1 MSTEDRTKSPRARA
15 TTFSVTP
22 IGVLRTP
29 FTDKAQIPRQ
39 ASLAVGVRGVI
50 ELEPGRDFED
60 ALDGL
65 AGFDTIWVLFW
76 FHENGGHF
84 RPKVTPPRST
94 DKRGLFATR
103 SPHRPNPIGL
113 SAVRLERIEGL
124 NVHVSNVDILDGTP
138 VIDIKPYV
146 AYADAIVESKAGWL
160 DGAADPA
167 PRYKIVWEDLAAEQ
181 RAWLGSMGGD
191 ALASTVDTVLGA
203 GPKPHAY
210 RRIKE
215 IAPGRYQLAVKS
227 WRFVFRDE
235 GDRHLHVEKI
245 YSGYKP
251 AQILA
256 PPQPDEKDELATHRA
271 FVARFGA

>member
-1 MSTEDRTKSPRARA
+1 MTLSAKSVSFA
-15 TTFSVTP
+15 VTP

-39 ASLAVGVRGVI
+39 ASLAEGVRGVI
-50 ELEPGRDFED
+50 ELEPGRDFAD

-65 AGFDTIWVLFW
+65 EGFDTIWVLFW
-76 FHENGGHF
+76 FHENGGHY

-94 DKRGLFATR
+94 EKRGVFATR

-124 NVHVSNVDILDGTP
+124 NLHVSSIDMLDGTP

-146 AYADAIVESKAGWL
+146 AYADALTSSTAGWL
-160 DGAADPA
+160 DAAADPA
-167 PRYKIVWEDLAAEQ
+167 PRYRVVWETAAESQ
-181 RAWLGSMGGD
+181 LAWLDTSGVG
-191 ALASTVDTVLGA
+191 ALASTVETVLGT

-210 RRIKE
+210 RRIRE
-215 IAPGRYQLAVKS
+215 ISPGRYQLAVKS

-235 GDRHLHVEKI
+235 GDRHLHIEKI
-245 YSGYKP
+245 GSGYKP
-251 AQILA
+251 AQLLA
-256 PPQPDEKDELATHRA
+256 APRQDEKEELATHRA
-271 FVARFGA
+271 FVARFGG